1 MRERAGYVFLLRST
15 LVAQLLLAMTLP
27 VCAQQDDGSLD
38 ALWSDGND
46 TKTQST
52 KTTKPAAE
60 AADTPSAR
68 SKSPTSIDTSPSFKV
83 TTGGGSSLSTPVEM
97 SKPTATESFTAQS
110 SGSMAPLC
118 SVETFKASDLIK
130 SGGWPGVGPFNATM
144 RVPNE
149 MKDAQDNHVKLKV
162 SDDKVT
168 EAELCLIKQP
178 AGQSNF
184 LNIQMTADY
193 FLEALGVKP
202 ARISDFNKELEKN
215 RNDIIKEEGKPIS
228 LPAGKYHVLISA
240 PSEEDLS
247 ELPAEKRE
255 KIALVLKVSGQ
266 ELTAEPSA
274 RSTAQTPVEVPDEAP
289 PEVKPPVRVATTTP
303 RPNTPVKPPVKPTT
317 SVTST
322 TPAVTTAVAKPPA
335 QPGDLKAEFTEVL
348 KKWQGIKKI
357 ALRNR
362 STTELAEVLAGNAL
376 TKQTGT
382 IKFLMTQH
390 KYYDMTSKNVVVNKV
405 QELVPG
411 KKYACYALIQEFRKF
426 IDDTTGQT
434 VKAAEDTY
442 NVNYTIE
449 KINDHWYIS
458 DSAVL
463 NTVPT
468 ATAGKPTR

>member
-1 MRERAGYVFLLRST
+1 MKERAGHVFLLRST
-15 LVAQLLLAMTLP
+15 LVAQLMLALTLP

-46 TKTQST
+46 AKAQST
-52 KTTKPAAE
+52 KSTKPAQ
-60 AADTPSAR
+60 
-68 SKSPTSIDTSPSFKV
+68 PTSIDTSPTFKV
-83 TTGGGSSLSTPVEM
+83 TTGGTSSLSTPVEL
-97 SKPTATESFTAQS
+97 SKPTSTVDSSSTQS
-110 SGSMAPLC
+110 SAGASGQPMC
-118 SVETFKASDLIK
+118 SVETFKASDLVK

-162 SDDKVT
+162 SEDKVT
-168 EAELCLIKQP
+168 EAELCLVKQP

-215 RNDIIKEEGKPIS
+215 RNDVVKEEGKPVS

-255 KIALVLKVSGQ
+255 KIALVLKVSSR
-266 ELTAEPSA
+266 ELTADPSA
-274 RSTAQTPVEVPDEAP
+274 RSTAQTPVEVPDETP
-289 PEVKPPVRVATTTP
+289 TISTKPPVRVATTPP
-303 RPNTPVKPPVKPTT
+303 RTALSTPVKMPVKPTT
-317 SVTST
+317 
-322 TPAVTTAVAKPPA
+322 AVTTPPVTTTPTAKPPA
-335 QPGDLKAEFTEVL
+335 GDLKAEFAEVL
-348 KKWQGIKKI
+348 KKWQAIKKT
-357 ALRNR
+357 ALRDR
-362 STTELAEVLAGNAL
+362 TTTELAEVLAGTAL

-382 IKFLMTQH
+382 IKFLMTKHQH
-390 KYYDMTSKNVVVNKV
+390 YELNAKAAVVNRY
-405 QELVPG
+405 QEIVPG
-411 KKYACYALIQEFRKF
+411 KKYACFALIQEFRKV
-426 IDDTTGQT
+426 IDDTTNQT
-434 VKAAEDTY
+434 IKSGEDTY

-463 NTVPT
+463 NNVPP
-468 ATAGKPTR
+468 APAGKPTR